1 MSFSLGTMT
10 KYADEIS
17 FDLMT
22 AALYQGQSLKHVRIV
37 SGYGDTFK
45 VPVLANTITLQN
57 DACNMGSSGTSTI
70 TQVTIS
76 PCDLAYVNDLCVK
89 DLREYFTS
97 TYMPMTMNKS
107 DVLPFEEM
115 FFADIAAGISKKVDT
130 IFWQGDDDLSCTG
143 ILDLL
148 INTAYSS
155 STISQSSGA
164 TGVSV
169 GSIIASVDNLVA
181 AYGFDTIEKDSTLWM
196 SPSNYRKLL
205 IAYKNANYYNPADI
219 NNAEG
224 VFVLGSLNVTA
235 RPTAGI
241 TDAALVLAANDNL
254 VFGTLNDQ
262 DHMNITA
269 KYDDYRDLLRIKASW
284 RQGAQ
289 VIFPS
294 QVAIL
299 TIA

>member
-1 MSFSLGTMT
+1 
-10 KYADEIS
+10 
-17 FDLMT
+17 
-22 AALYQGQSLKHVRIV
+22 
-37 SGYGDTFK
+37 
-45 VPVLANTITLQN
+45 
-57 DACNMGSSGTSTI
+57 
-70 TQVTIS
+70 
-76 PCDLAYVNDLCVK
+76 
-89 DLREYFTS
+89 
-97 TYMPMTMNKS
+97 MTMNKS

-148 INTAYSS
+148 INTSYSS
-155 STISQSSGA
+155 ATISQTSGA

-181 AYGFDTIEKDSTLWM
+181 AYGFDTIQKDSTLWM
-196 SPSNYRKLL
+196 SPNNYRKLL

-241 TDAALVLAANDNL
+241 PDDYLVLAANDNL
-254 VFGTLNDQ
+254 VFGTLNDS

-269 KYDDYRDLLRIKASW
+269 KYDEYRDLLRIKAIW
-284 RQGAQ
+284 KQGSS

-294 QVAIL
+294 QVAVL